1 MAAGM
6 EGQYVRSLFVT
17 LRRGWI
23 GKPHFHQRVLAALG
37 LHTRHQCVERP
48 NNESIRGMLA
58 KVSHLVI
65 VETDRMFY
73 LKRMRD
79 YYQQCMREPIVV
91 SHGEAV
97 AAANA
102 RQSQIMTASPSLS
115 APRTLPAS
123 VLARLPPSL
132 QQQQQQ
138 QQLLP
143 PLHPAHSVLVAPHM
157 HEHMQPLPPR
167 GRKAQASQ
175 GDTQTPHPHGPAAPA
190 AGASAAAVLRRLLK
204 QRSQILQGS
213 GHKLYSARVLEL
225 NKAIME
231 AREQQYQQE
240 VAQRLHAIKVR
251 QVLGHRA
258 LKSPGVGKGGRRGMY
273 DETRAAVNKAASALG
288 QAEGSSSA
296 GGSNRQTAAAPAGS

>member
-1 MAAGM
+1 MP
-6 EGQYVRSLFVT
+6 T
-17 LRRGWI
+17 
-23 GKPHFHQRVLAALG
+23 
-37 LHTRHQCVERP
+37 
-48 NNESIRGMLA
+48 
-58 KVSHLVI
+58 
-65 VETDRMFY
+65 
-73 LKRMRD
+73 
-79 YYQQCMREPIVV
+79 
-91 SHGEAV
+91 
-97 AAANA
+97 
-102 RQSQIMTASPSLS
+102 
-115 APRTLPAS
+115 
-123 VLARLPPSL
+123 
-132 QQQQQQ
+132 
-138 QQLLP
+138 
-143 PLHPAHSVLVAPHM
+143 
-157 HEHMQPLPPR
+157 
-167 GRKAQASQ
+167 

-231 AREQQYQQE
+231 AREQQYQQFAWVSACTLWETGHFKESMHVFERTHTHTHTNTHALGVAVQE